1 MISSR
6 MLLLCFLIAPF
17 LLAAG
22 CVSSPGLG
30 IPGISSGPKI
40 LITVPDVRQG
50 TPFSSGPASLQAVLN
65 YWGTD
70 QREND
75 LVVLLGTTPKGGT
88 LPESIVKV
96 ARQFNYSAEMRD
108 NLTLADLEA
117 SIDAGVPVIIAA
129 QAYAGNE
136 SPPYTQD
143 WEDGHYMVV
152 IGVDSEN
159 VYLEDPAIL
168 GSRGVIPRLEFL
180 TRWHDATGISPGD
193 PSAQQYQHP
202 GIFINDTIP
211 ASYPPFVHVD

>member
-1 MISSR
+1 MTSSR
-6 MLLLCFLIAPF
+6 LVLLCTLITIF

-40 LITVPDVRQG
+40 LTGVPDVRQS
-50 TPFSSGPASLQAVLN
+50 TPVTCGPASLQAVLN

-70 QREND
+70 QREED
-75 LVVLLGTTPKGGT
+75 LAMLLGTTPEGET
-88 LPESIVKV
+88 LPESIVEV

-117 SIDAGVPVIIAA
+117 SIDAGIPVIVTA

-168 GSRGVIPRLEFL
+168 GSRGMIPRLEFL
-180 TRWHDATGISPGD
+180 TRWHDQTGLSPDD
-193 PSAQQYQHP
+193 PSAQQYQHL
-202 GIFINDTIP
+202 GIFINDTTP

>member
-1 MISSR
+1 
-6 MLLLCFLIAPF
+6 MLLLCIFVATS

-40 LITVPDVRQG
+40 LNTVPDVRQG
-50 TPFSSGPASLQAVLN
+50 TPFSSGAASLQAVLN

-70 QREND
+70 QRED
-75 LVVLLGTTPKGGT
+75 ELTTLLVTSPDGVT
-88 LPESIVKV
+88 LPESIVDI

-117 SIDAGVPVIIAA
+117 SIDAGVPVIVAA

-180 TRWHDATGISPGD
+180 TRWHHATGVVPDD
-193 PSAQQYQHP
+193 PSAQKYQHP
-202 GIFINDTIP
+202 GIFINDTLP